1 MRLLVCGGRDYYNHQ
16 KVNEEIP
23 KALNWESTDDM
34 ETWLPPIDTVII
46 SGGAKGADSLAID
59 WAVVHWCKFEEY
71 KANWEN
77 DGKGAGPVRNQRMLD
92 EGKPDKVLAF
102 PGGKGTA
109 DMIRRAKRAGIPV
122 IEIT

>member
-34 ETWLPPIDTVII
+34 ETWLPPKDTVII

-59 WAVVHWCKFEEY
+59 WAVIHWCKFEEY

-122 IEIT
+122 IEIA